1 MLRRPDRAPAPRPRS
16 SQTSVVY
23 RVAADD
29 SGAGDFQLLKIS
41 GDRYHIGRPTLIEEA
56 VMTEQELR
64 TQVLDACHGLAAS
77 GMGDTVGGHVSVRV
91 PGKDLYWTKDRKS
104 TRLNSSH

>member
-16 SQTSVVY
+16 SQTSVLY

-77 GMGDTVGGHVSVRV
+77 GMGDTVGGHVSV
-91 PGKDLYWTKDRKS
+91 DRKS